1 MPDETRRS
9 RPLTILHLED
19 DATDAEL
26 IEKMLVAGG
35 LPVENIRVETRSA
48 FLEGL
53 ELRPLDLIL
62 CDYTLPQFHGL
73 TALEL
78 ARERRPDV
86 PFIFVSGTLGD
97 DLAADTL
104 RRGAADYLLKDRLA
118 RLVPAVRRALNEAKI
133 KSLVSEHPPTGS
145 ERNPNDE
152 TAGRGKES

>member
-1 MPDETRRS
+1 VPS
-9 RPLTILHLED
+9 KIGLPRPLTVLHLED
-19 DATDAEL
+19 NPADAEL
-26 IEKMLVAGG
+26 IEKMLIAGG
-35 LPVENIRVETRSA
+35 LPAENIRVETKSA

-73 TALEL
+73 AALEL

-118 RLVPAVRRALNEAKI
+118 RLVPAVRDALNKAKI
-133 KSLVSEHPPTGS
+133 RSLVSDLRPTDMDASPAGG
-145 ERNPNDE
+145 NPDQDKG
-152 TAGRGKES
+152 T

>member
-1 MPDETRRS
+1 VPNNIGFQRS
-9 RPLTILHLED
+9 LTVLHVED
-19 DATDAEL
+19 DSADAEL
-26 IEKMLVAGG
+26 IEKMLIAGG

-48 FLEGL
+48 FLDGL

-73 TALEL
+73 AALEL

-104 RRGAADYLLKDRLA
+104 RRGASDYLLKDRLA
-118 RLVPAVRRALNEAKI
+118 RLVPAVRNALNKAKI
-133 KSLVSEHPPTGS
+133 RSLASDLRSTGVDVPPTGGHS
-145 ERNPNDE
+145 DQ
-152 TAGRGKES
+152 GKET

>member
-1 MPDETRRS
+1 MPNKPES
-9 RPLTILHLED
+9 PRPLFILHVED
-19 DATDAEL
+19 DAADAEL
-26 IEKMLVAGG
+26 IEKMLIAGG
-35 LPVENIRVETRSA
+35 LTVENIRVETRSA

-73 TALEL
+73 AALEL
-78 ARERRPDV
+78 ARARRPDV

-118 RLVPAVRRALNEAKI
+118 RLVPAVRDALNKAKI
-133 KSLVSEHPPTGS
+133 RSLVSDFRPPDADA
-145 ERNPNDE
+145 PP
-152 TAGRGKES
+152 AGGNSDQGKGT

>member
-1 MPDETRRS
+1 VPNKIGHP
-9 RPLTILHLED
+9 RPLTILHVED
-19 DATDAEL
+19 DAADAEL
-26 IEKMLVAGG
+26 IEKMLIAGG
-35 LPVENIRVETRSA
+35 LTVENIRVETRSA

-73 TALEL
+73 AALEL

-86 PFIFVSGTLGD
+86 PFIFISGTLGD

-118 RLVPAVRRALNEAKI
+118 RLVPAVRDALNKAKI
-133 KSLVSEHPPTGS
+133 RSLVSDLRPPDADA
-145 ERNPNDE
+145 PL
-152 TAGRGKES
+152 AGGNSDQGKET